1 MGKSH
6 FAIIKNYFTR
16 FHPHRHNHQDNSTA
30 NLNFGIALHQSNFVV
45 SPLVKQP
52 QPTFRSTFQPYHLQR
67 SCSKTAKKSE
77 VVLFRL

>member
-6 FAIIKNYFTR
+6 LAIIKSYFTR
-16 FHPHRHNHQDNSTA
+16 FHPHRHNQQDNFAAS
-30 NLNFGIALHQSNFVV
+30 LNFRNALHQSNFVV
-45 SPLVKQP
+45 FPLAKQP
-52 QPTFRSTFQPYHLQR
+52 QPAFRSTFQPYHLQR